1 MEQIWR
7 EMKRNGQTG
16 TCRDRQ
22 GHIGTNKD
30 THIREGQT
38 GTKRKTRDHQVAR
51 GAGISEFSAPGLY
64 IYMLGEAASN
74 GIIYSI

>member
-7 EMKRNGQTG
+7 EMNRNGQTG

-30 THIREGQT
+30 RHIREEQT
-38 GTKRKTRDHQVAR
+38 GTKRKTRDHHVLIR
-51 GAGISEFSAPGLY
+51 GADVSELSAPGLY
-64 IYMLGEAASN
+64 IYAR
-74 GIIYSI
+74 